1 MLKIILDDLKA
12 EFPGVKNLTIAQVA
26 KLMGKSSAAL
36 YKLKDR
42 GKLTL
47 KFKKEGGSYM
57 VTIYDFAQWLAE
69 DGEAE
74 EKDVEVPKNIKP
86 PKGAQLTKAGLTF
99 RTRAPMSKTLFN
111 CFMANIQQIQ
121 EEALFYGEL
130 FRELEAIELSRLSP
144 EGNIK
149 ARRKVKL

>member
-1 MLKIILDDLKA
+1 
-12 EFPGVKNLTIAQVA
+12 
-26 KLMGKSSAAL
+26 MGKSSGAL

-47 KFKKEGGSYM
+47 KFKKEGGNYM
-57 VTIYDFAQWLAE
+57 VSIYDFALWLAKDE
-69 DGEAE
+69 EAE
-74 EKDVEVPKNIKP
+74 TEEKVVEVPKNIKP

-99 RTRAPMSKTLFN
+99 RTRPPMSKTLFN

-130 FRELEAIELSRLSP
+130 FRELEAIELSRSSP
-144 EGNIK
+144 DNNK